1 MKTKNLK
8 WMMVAGMILT
18 VGTTVAAETLDNVN
32 EKNIEVNTIV
42 YADVPTAES
51 IKLIKNKNVS
61 KKENKVKT
69 NSKKETTETKVAE
82 QQVRAS
88 YKADQEN
95 QKVAEE
101 VPLETVSHQGSQE
114 QQGNSVKPMTI
125 NMAGQSISYQNG
137 GQSSGQSIIDND
149 GNMVSTWG
157 GQAVQ
162 NGNDGLCTHF
172 IGHNPGIFSVLFN
185 LSVGSQVE
193 ITDANGNG
201 TMYAVSRIFQADDY
215 GTDIATGED
224 NWDLITGSNNG
235 EMVVF
240 QTCITDST
248 NLIVVAQ

>member
-51 IKLIKNKNVS
+51 INIAGNENVS
-61 KKENKVKT
+61 KKESEVKG
-69 NSKKETTETKVAE
+69 KKETKETKVAD
-82 QQVRAS
+82 QQVQVS
-88 YKADQEN
+88 YKVDKEN
-95 QKVAEE
+95 QKASEE
-101 VPLETVSHQGSQE
+101 VSLETVSNQGNQE
-114 QQGNSVKPMTI
+114 QQDNSVKPMTI

-162 NGNDGLCTHF
+162 NGNDGLSTHF